1 MKFVTAQQSL
11 EEFATEVEN
20 LIQSGA
26 YHANALLVVSLE
38 EHVSE
43 LKSMVPIEIESVK
56 EEDFKNSHP
65 LDGHDLDEK
74 EVSLYDDILRRGG
87 YVLFEKD
94 KEKKE
99 VVKEEDNKEEDI
111 GLHAPGFG
119 VDLEEPDSD
128 ETSHEDNFNP
138 ENPNLQGDKQ

>member
-11 EEFATEVEN
+11 EAFATEVEN

-43 LKSMVPIEIESVK
+43 VKSMVPIEIESVK

-65 LDGHDLDEK
+65 LDGHGLDEK
-74 EVSLYDDILRRGG
+74 EVSLYDDILKRGG

-94 KEKKE
+94 K
-99 VVKEEDNKEEDI
+99 
-111 GLHAPGFG
+111 
-119 VDLEEPDSD
+119 
-128 ETSHEDNFNP
+128 
-138 ENPNLQGDKQ
+138 

>member
-1 MKFVTAQQSL
+1 MKFITAQQSL
-11 EEFATEVEN
+11 EDFATEAEN

-26 YHANALLVVSLE
+26 YHANALLVVTLE
-38 EHVSE
+38 EHASE
-43 LKSMVPIEIESVK
+43 IESMVPIEIETVK
-56 EEDFKNSHP
+56 EEDFKNTNP

-94 KEKKE
+94 KENKE
-99 VVKEEDNKEEDI
+99 IVKEEDNEAEDI
-111 GLHAPGFG
+111 ELHAPGFG

-128 ETSHEDNFNP
+128 ESNHEDNFNP
-138 ENPNLQGDKQ
+138 ENPNPQGDKQ